1 MDEYAPSRNV
11 AMPSPEFPAL
21 LGSPVNV
28 LVKEKEP
35 LPWLAWKSI
44 ICRRI
49 KFVPNLMVWRPRI
62 QVKFTTGLKV
72 FSSRMVGIDDGP
84 PVPLYPAAVKI
95 GTPWLKGT
103 WFEFGT
109 PSCVPSPGLVV
120 SSASA
125 CG

>member
-1 MDEYAPSRNV
+1 MEEYALSRNV

-72 FSSRMVGIDDGP
+72 LSSRIDGIHDGP
-84 PVPLYPAAVKI
+84 PVPLYPAAAKTS
-95 GTPWLKGT
+95 TPEANGA
-103 WFEFGT
+103 WFEFRTTGH
-109 PSCVPSPGLVV
+109 
-120 SSASA
+120 
-125 CG
+125 